1 MSLAIL
7 FTTEGFFPNH
17 VDGDFV
23 KTTYKDFNSVLPL
36 LSFIVSLLA
45 SSFGMSK
52 FFLAGPIQFL
62 PIDSAFNGVLSI
74 PFLILCLIN
83 SMFGIRIICIESAFF
98 STYNYQIWNKKT
110 HSYDQQQ
117 IAPIITPEYRLVVY
131 LAPCIIPFLIN
142 VIKLWSTTEGLWTHL
157 MKYPQ
162 FLISPCFT
170 PFIFEGYKSTNQPR
184 QYKLKIWKWGS
195 IINAIYIGCLPQCI
209 LCVTDYYKGI
219 HQWEFGKHVEE
230 RNEFRNITD
239 PLTDISHRLVRK
251 ADEDYE
257 NNNALF
263 KSNYGNTVFAI
274 ITASLFLTLIAVF
287 FGSGTLFKEK
297 GIHCRCLTILC
308 CPFPN
313 PCINISEPELESKV
327 ESTTPVEKPKNEVYW
342 YTRRGE
348 TKIRLLG
355 STPEKRSFKS
365 QVSLYL
371 QSVCFDVVILMSQEI
386 SFKLPCITF

>member
-17 VDGDFV
+17 IDGDIV

-36 LSFIVSLLA
+36 LSFIVSLLS

-62 PIDSAFNGVLSI
+62 PLDSAFNGVLSL
-74 PFLILCLIN
+74 PFLILCLLN
-83 SMFGIRIICIESAFF
+83 SMFGLRIICIESAFF
-98 STYNYQIWNKKT
+98 TSYNYQIWNKKT
-110 HSYDQQQ
+110 SQYDTNQ
-117 IAPIITPEYRLVVY
+117 IAPIISPEYRLVVY
-131 LAPCIIPFLIN
+131 LAPCVIPFLIN
-142 VIKLWSTTEGLWTHL
+142 AIKLWFTTEGLWKHL

-170 PFIFEGYKSTNQPR
+170 PFIFEGYKSTKHPG

-195 IINAIYIGCLPQCI
+195 IINAFYIGCLPQCI
-209 LCVTDYYKGI
+209 LCITDYHKGI
-219 HQWEFGKHVEE
+219 NQWDFGKHV
-230 RNEFRNITD
+230 NMDMPNITG
-239 PLTDISHRLVRK
+239 TISAR
-251 ADEDYE
+251 AGEDYE

-263 KSNYGNTVFAI
+263 KSNYGNTVFAAI
-274 ITASLFLTLIAVF
+274 SATLFLVLITLL

-313 PCINISEPELESKV
+313 PCLNISEAELLSKE
-327 ESTTPVEKPKNEVYW
+327 ESTTPLYKPRTEVYW

-348 TKIRLLG
+348 TKTRLLG
-355 STPEKRSFKS
+355 TVSEVGSFKS

-371 QSVCFDVVILMSQEI
+371 RSVRFILSY
-386 SFKLPCITF
+386 L

>member
-17 VDGDFV
+17 VDGDIV
-23 KTTYKDFNSVLPL
+23 KTTYKDFNSVKPL

-62 PIDSAFNGVLSI
+62 PIDSSFNGILSV

-98 STYNYQIWNKKT
+98 TTYNYQLWNKKT
-110 HSYDQQQ
+110 HSYDQEQ

-142 VIKLWSTTEGLWTHL
+142 FIRLWSTTEGLWTHL

-184 QYKLKIWKWGS
+184 QFKLKIWKWGS

-219 HQWEFGKHVEE
+219 HQWEFGKHHHVEK
-230 RNEFRNITD
+230 NDFRNITD
-239 PLTDISHRLVRK
+239 TIRLVSH
-251 ADEDYE
+251 AEEDYE

-274 ITASLFLTLIAVF
+274 ITASFSLTLIAVF

-297 GIHCRCLTILC
+297 GLHCRCLTILC

-313 PCINISEPELESKV
+313 PCINISELELESK
-327 ESTTPVEKPKNEVYW
+327 EELTTPLDTPKTEVYW

-348 TKIRLLG
+348 TKIRFLG
-355 STPEKRSFKS
+355 SIPEKLSVKP

-371 QSVCFDVVILMSQEI
+371 LSVRFDKVILM
-386 SFKLPCITF
+386 K

>member
-17 VDGDFV
+17 VDGDIV
-23 KTTYKDFNSVLPL
+23 KTTYKDFNAVLPL

-52 FFLAGPIQFL
+52 FFLAGPIRFL
-62 PIDSAFNGVLSI
+62 PLDSAFNGVLSV

-83 SMFGIRIICIESAFF
+83 SMFGLRIICIESAFF
-98 STYNYQIWNKKT
+98 TTYNYQIWNVKKT
-110 HSYDQQQ
+110 RYDQTQ
-117 IAPIITPEYRLVVY
+117 IAPIITPEYRLVGY

-142 VIKLWSTTEGLWTHL
+142 VIKLYSTTKGLWKHL

-170 PFIFEGYKSTNQPR
+170 PFLFEGYKCTNQPG

-209 LCVTDYYKGI
+209 LCITDYYKGI
-219 HQWEFGKHVEE
+219 HQWKFGNHHFVEKLE
-230 RNEFRNITD
+230 YHK
-239 PLTDISHRLVRK
+239 ISSYISGIPRGV
-251 ADEDYE
+251 EDYE

-274 ITASLFLTLIAVF
+274 ITATLSLTLITVF

-313 PCINISEPELESKV
+313 PCINISEAELDSKEESM
-327 ESTTPVEKPKNEVYW
+327 TTLDKPKTEVYW
-342 YTRRGE
+342 YTHRGE
-348 TKIRLLG
+348 TRMKLLG
-355 STPEKRSFKS
+355 SITENRGFKS
-365 QVSLYL
+365 QVFLLYL
-371 QSVCFDVVILMSQEI
+371 QSVRFYQSYLMFI
-386 SFKLPCITF
+386 MLIMFNF